1 MTMKIAI
8 YGRQFNDAA
17 VFPYIQQVFDN
28 LVLHNVEVYVHH
40 QLNKHLEGKIST
52 VAYNILNESEGIK
65 DFIDVFLT
73 LGGDGT
79 LLDMVNLI
87 GNSGVPVMGINF
99 GRLGFLASV
108 NKTEIAAAIKAL
120 VNRQF
125 TLDSRALLSI
135 DSEQHIFGDSNFAL
149 NDVTIH
155 KRDDSAMI
163 TTHMFLDG
171 EFLNSYWG
179 DGIIIATP
187 TGSTAYSL
195 SCGGP
200 VMFPASNTII
210 VTPVSPHN
218 LNVRPIVLP
227 NTSRLSFEVE
237 CRSSNYLL
245 SCDSRTTVIDST
257 MRFEVHKADFELN
270 LIRLSNESYL
280 STLRNKLLW
289 GLDTRNY

>member
-1 MTMKIAI
+1 
-8 YGRQFNDAA
+8 
-17 VFPYIQQVFDN
+17 
-28 LVLHNVEVYVHH
+28 
-40 QLNKHLEGKIST
+40 
-52 VAYNILNESEGIK
+52 
-65 DFIDVFLT
+65 
-73 LGGDGT
+73 
-79 LLDMVNLI
+79 
-87 GNSGVPVMGINF
+87 
-99 GRLGFLASV
+99 
-108 NKTEIAAAIKAL
+108 
-120 VNRQF
+120 
-125 TLDSRALLSI
+125 
-135 DSEQHIFGDSNFAL
+135 
-149 NDVTIH
+149 
-155 KRDDSAMI
+155 MI
-163 TTHMFLDG
+163 TTHMFLNG

-227 NTSRLSFEVE
+227 DTSRLSFEVE